1 MFRGVDATWTR
12 RNTAYLSYQLYS
24 FLSVTILTAE
34 ITTSSIKDEAKLVWK
49 HFWPDVMIS
58 LFHFH
63 VWEKVHLEENL
74 KLTLIFQEPS
84 QDVAIGVFLIT
95 GTCTNKY

>member
-1 MFRGVDATWTR
+1 
-12 RNTAYLSYQLYS
+12 
-24 FLSVTILTAE
+24 
-34 ITTSSIKDEAKLVWK
+34 
-49 HFWPDVMIS
+49 
-58 LFHFH
+58 
-63 VWEKVHLEENL
+63 VHLEENL